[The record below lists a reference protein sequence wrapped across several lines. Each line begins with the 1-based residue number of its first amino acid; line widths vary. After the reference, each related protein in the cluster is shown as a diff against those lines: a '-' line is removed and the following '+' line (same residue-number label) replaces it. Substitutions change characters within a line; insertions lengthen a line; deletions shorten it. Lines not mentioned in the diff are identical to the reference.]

1 MGASQLKKLKASL
14 KDQGLVGP
22 STSRKKR
29 YRKVDS
35 KKNEGPLRSA
45 REAFNPF
52 DVKVNRQKHEVIGRT
67 VQGSKGRPELT
78 KQMEEEN
85 RRKAFRA
92 EQSRKNKAGGILD
105 RRFGEEDKNM
115 TLEEK
120 MQERFTREMQTRSS
134 KGSLF
139 DLDDDEDEDDG
150 FLTYGQSLSLN
161 DDFDSEGLGAEDDDD
176 EIKQIR
182 EKRMKMRDGMA
193 DNGDEE
199 EEEEEEGEPARKKS
213 KQEIMKE
220 VIAKSKMHK
229 LERQQAKEEDLAV
242 IEELNEDG
250 NIEELYRELSGLN
263 RKSQDQ
269 KKTGGDNDADYDKD
283 VRSLAFER
291 RAKPAD
297 RTKTAE
303 ELEKEAEEKRKELER
318 KRLARMNGELDESSE
333 EEHEEPEKQKINT
346 EDDENNDAIEFGFNG
361 SATMAKPADDESE
374 PEDDF
379 GDILEAD
386 MPASSSNEAE
396 SDQSD
401 DEVEDEENGITV
413 SVDLDCPTSLSGM
426 LSTLGDH
433 DLESQ
438 PRIIDE
444 ILSKYHPRYAE
455 GNKSKQGELSKA
467 LVDYVL
473 HLVDVDEGD
482 LEKVLNKFVNQVRNL
497 AETHSEILAGHFREK
512 IKSAETQLASR
523 LEGGSQNYPKTST
536 LMMFTLV
543 GLIFSASD
551 HFHPVVTPAQLLIC
565 QTLSQTPLRSLNDL
579 YSGLYLCKVVLAYQK
594 FANRLVPEVVSFL
607 ERALFS
613 MLGNIHAEL
622 DVQKTF
628 LQEPTSTKVF
638 AVDLDQLK
646 ALKPSSLHL
655 RENGKVSPS
664 SKPKLLL
671 ELVQTV
677 DRFMAI
683 WKDKVAF
690 VEIFGPLEDMLSAIQ
705 VYHPSIKQVH
715 EKGGRMMK
723 LALQSRKPVTMQSHK
738 PIPLKSL
745 VPQFEDNYNIDKKSY
760 DPNTERQ
767 EISKLKAQVK
777 KERKG
782 ALRDIRKDN
791 AFTAREHNREKRE
804 KDREYHEKLARLE
817 RSIAT
822 EEGTEKNKYER
833 EKMARKRSKR

>member
-1 MGASQLKKLKASL
+1 MGASQLKRLKASL

-22 STSRKKR
+22 SNSRKKR
-29 YRKVDS
+29 SKRVDS
-35 KKNEGPLRSA
+35 RKNNEAALRSI

-52 DVKVNRQKHEVIGRT
+52 DVKVNRQKHEVLGRA

-85 RRKAFRA
+85 RRQAFRA
-92 EQSRKNKAGGILD
+92 EQYRKNKAGGILD
-105 RRFGEEDKNM
+105 RRFGEEDKTM

-150 FLTYGQSLSLN
+150 FLSYGQSLSSLK
-161 DDFDSEGLGAEDDDD
+161 DDFDGEGLNADEDDE

-182 EKRMKMRDGMA
+182 QKRMQMRDDG
-193 DNGDEE
+193 DDGDEE
-199 EEEEEEGEPARKKS
+199 EEEEEPARKKS
-213 KQEIMKE
+213 KQEVMKE

-269 KKTGGDNDADYDKD
+269 KKVVDVNDADYDKE

-297 RTKTAE
+297 RTKTTE
-303 ELEKEAEEKRKELER
+303 ELEKEAEEKRKELES

-333 EEHEEPEKQKINT
+333 EDEPERQKANIEN
-346 EDDENNDAIEFGFNG
+346 DENNDAMEFGFDG
-361 SATMAKPADDESE
+361 SAAATTQPTDDESE

-379 GDILEAD
+379 GDILEED
-386 MPASSSNEAE
+386 MPADSSSE
-396 SDQSD
+396 SESSD
-401 DEVEDEENGITV
+401 SSDSEVEDDEDKLGG
-413 SVDLDCPTSLSGM
+413 SVGLDCPTSLSVM
-426 LSTLGDH
+426 ISTLGVH
-433 DLESQ
+433 DIESQ
-438 PRIIDE
+438 PRVIE
-444 ILSKYHPRYAE
+444 KILSKYHPRYAE
-455 GNKSKQGELSKA
+455 GNKAKQGELSKV
-467 LVDYVL
+467 LVDYIL
-473 HLVDVDEGD
+473 HLIDSDEDG
-482 LEKVLNKFVNQVRNL
+482 LEIVLNKFVFQVRKL
-497 AETHSEILAGHFREK
+497 AETHSEILADHFREK
-512 IKSAETQLASR
+512 IKTTEIQLSSK
-523 LEGGSQNYPKTST
+523 LEGSAQNYPKTST
-536 LMMFTLV
+536 LMTFTLI

-551 HFHPVVTPAQLLIC
+551 HFHPVVTPAQILIC
-565 QTLSQTPLRSLNDL
+565 QTLSQMPLRSLDDL
-579 YSGLYLCKVVLAYQK
+579 YSGLYLCNVILAYQK
-594 FANRLVPEVVSFL
+594 LANRFVPEVVSFL
-607 ERALFS
+607 GKALFS
-613 MLGNIHAEL
+613 MLGNIQSNL

-628 LQEPTSTKVF
+628 LEESTSNIF
-638 AVDLDQLK
+638 IVDLNKLK
-646 ALKPSSLHL
+646 GLRQVPLLL
-655 RENGKVSPS
+655 RENSKVSSS
-664 SKPKLLL
+664 SKPQLLL
-671 ELVQTV
+671 EAVNTV
-677 DRFMAI
+677 DRFMSI
-683 WKDKVAF
+683 WKDKTAF
-690 VEIFGPLEDMLSAIQ
+690 VEVFGSLECMLSAIQ
-705 VYHPSIKQVH
+705 HYHPSIRQVH
-715 EKGGRMMK
+715 EKMLRIMK
-723 LALQSRKPVTMQSHK
+723 LAIQSRKPVMMQSHK

-745 VPQFEDNYNIDKKSY
+745 APQFEENYNIDKKSY
-760 DPNTERQ
+760 DPDTQRQ

-804 KDREYHEKLARLE
+804 RDREYHEKLARLE